1 MFVRIE
7 TRDGLVGWG
16 EAACLGGPTWSEESA
31 ESIVATLERYVAP
44 WLVGRDATQ
53 IEALRLEMARRVQG
67 NPFARAAVEMALWDL
82 NGRALGVPVHRL
94 LGGRVRDRVPLSW
107 SLAVD
112 EPRRRGARR
121 RATKVARGH
130 RIFKIKTAAHP
141 VAEDVA
147 RVRAIREAVGPD
159 VRLRVDANQGW
170 DRPTALRAIRAIEPY
185 DLDFV
190 EQPVP
195 RWDLDGLAEI
205 ARSVTVPIMA
215 DESCCS
221 PQDALAI
228 ARRGGVSILA
238 LKLTKSAG
246 LLGTMAIARIAE
258 AAGLG
263 CYVGCMI
270 ETSLGT
276 AAYLQVALAASPV
289 TWGCELFG
297 PLLLRGDVV
306 RRAGPLRRRLHSRP
320 GRSRARRRGRRD
332 RAQGV
337 DAALT
342 ARYSPSRGGAR
353 IGARRV
359 RARRSGGWRRP
370 RSRPGPP
377 GSRGPRRSRAAR
389 RGPSAPRPTRAAT
402 RRAAR

>member
-1 MFVRIE
+1 VTAPASPLIIGDVRLILADIPVSRPHHMSFTTLTAVNFVFVRIE

-31 ESIVATLERYVAP
+31 ESIAATLGRYVVP
-44 WLVGRDATQ
+44 WLIGRDAAQ
-53 IEALRLEMARRVQG
+53 LEMLRLEMARRVAG

-107 SLAVD
+107 SLAVASGD
-112 EPRRRGARR
+112 AEVAEARD
-121 RATKVARGH
+121 KVAHGH

-147 RVRAIREAVGPD
+147 RVRAIREAVGPE
-159 VRLRVDANQGW
+159 VQLRVDANQGW
-170 DRPTALRAIRAIEPY
+170 DRPTALRAIRAMEPY
-185 DLDFV
+185 DLEFV

-205 ARSVTVPIMA
+205 ARSVSVPIMA
-215 DESCCS
+215 DESCGS
-221 PQDALAI
+221 PQEALAL

-246 LLGTMAIARIAE
+246 LAPTMAIARIAE

-276 AAYLQVALAASPV
+276 AAYLQAAVAAGPV

-306 RRAGPLRRRLHSRP
+306 RAPVRYADGCILALDGPGL
-320 GRSRARRRGRRD
+320 
-332 RAQGV
+332 GV
-337 DAALT
+337 DVDEAAL
-342 ARYSPSRGGAR
+342 REWV
-353 IGARRV
+353 RR
-359 RARRSGGWRRP
+359 
-370 RSRPGPP
+370 
-377 GSRGPRRSRAAR
+377 
-389 RGPSAPRPTRAAT
+389 
-402 RRAAR
+402 

>member
-1 MFVRIE
+1 VIIGDVRLILADIPVARPHTMSFTTLEAVNFVFVRVE

-31 ESIVATLERYVAP
+31 ESIAATLERYVIP
-44 WLVGRDATQ
+44 WLRGRDATHL
-53 IEALRLEMARRVQG
+53 ESLRLEMARRVQG

-107 SLAVD
+107 SLAVSSG
-112 EPRRRGARR
+112 EAEVAEARQ
-121 RATKVARGH
+121 KVARGH

-141 VAEDVA
+141 VAEDIA

-170 DRPTALRAIRAIEPY
+170 DRPTALAAIRALEPY
-185 DLDFV
+185 GLDFV

-205 ARSVTVPIMA
+205 ARSVSVPIMA
-215 DESCCS
+215 DESCGS

-238 LKLTKSAG
+238 LKLTKAAG
-246 LLGTMAIARIAE
+246 LASTMAVARIAE

-276 AAYLQVALAASPV
+276 AAYLHAAVAAAPV

-306 RRAGPLRRRLHSRP
+306 REPVRYADGCILALDGPGLGVEVDESRLKE
-320 GRSRARRRGRRD
+320 
-332 RAQGV
+332 
-337 DAALT
+337 
-342 ARYSPSRGGAR
+342 
-353 IGARRV
+353 
-359 RARRSGGWRRP
+359 W
-370 RSRPGPP
+370 
-377 GSRGPRRSRAAR
+377 
-389 RGPSAPRPTRAAT
+389 T
-402 RRAAR
+402 RR

>member
-1 MFVRIE
+1 VSERLTIGDVRLIVADIPVSRPHHMSFTTLTAVNFVFVRIE
-7 TRDGLVGWG
+7 THEGLVGWG

-31 ESIVATLERYVAP
+31 ESIAATLQRYVIP
-44 WLVGRDATQ
+44 WLVGRDAAQ
-53 IEALRLEMARRVQG
+53 LEAVRLEMARRVQG

-107 SLAVD
+107 SLAVSSGD
-112 EPRRRGARR
+112 AELAEAGE
-121 RATKVARGH
+121 KVARGH

-147 RVRAIREAVGPD
+147 RVRAIREAVGPA

-170 DRPTALRAIRAIEPY
+170 DRPTALRAIRAMEPY

-215 DESCCS
+215 DESCAS

-246 LLGTMAIARIAE
+246 LANTMAIARLGE

-276 AAYLQVALAASPV
+276 AAYLQAALAAAPV

-306 RRAGPLRRRLHSRP
+306 REPVRYADGCILALDGPGLGVEVDETALKEWIRR
-320 GRSRARRRGRRD
+320 
-332 RAQGV
+332 
-337 DAALT
+337 
-342 ARYSPSRGGAR
+342 
-353 IGARRV
+353 
-359 RARRSGGWRRP
+359 
-370 RSRPGPP
+370 
-377 GSRGPRRSRAAR
+377 
-389 RGPSAPRPTRAAT
+389 
-402 RRAAR
+402 

>member
-1 MFVRIE
+1 VSAAARPLAIGDVRLIVADIPVSRPHHMSFTTLTAVNFVFVRIE

-107 SLAVD
+107 SLAVAD
-112 EPRRRGARR
+112 GEAEVAEARE
-121 RATKVARGH
+121 KVARGH

-147 RVRAIREAVGPD
+147 RVRAIREAVGSEI
-159 VRLRVDANQGW
+159 RLRVDANQGW
-170 DRPTALRAIRAIEPY
+170 DRPTALRAIRAMEPY

-205 ARSVTVPIMA
+205 ARSVSVPIMA
-215 DESCCS
+215 DESCGS
-221 PQDALAI
+221 PQEAMAI

-246 LLGTMAIARIAE
+246 LAHTMAIARIAE

-276 AAYLQVALAASPV
+276 AAYLHAALAAAPV

-306 RRAGPLRRRLHSRP
+306 KEPVRYADGCILALDGPGL
-320 GRSRARRRGRRD
+320 
-332 RAQGV
+332 GV
-337 DAALT
+337 DVDEAAL
-342 ARYSPSRGGAR
+342 AE
-353 IGARRV
+353 
-359 RARRSGGWRRP
+359 W
-370 RSRPGPP
+370 
-377 GSRGPRRSRAAR
+377 
-389 RGPSAPRPTRAAT
+389 T
-402 RRAAR
+402 RR

>member
-1 MFVRIE
+1 VSASGPLTIGDVRLIVADIPVSRPHHMSFTTLTAVNFVFVRIE
-7 TRDGLVGWG
+7 TRGGLVGWG

-31 ESIVATLERYVAP
+31 ESIAATLERYVIP
-44 WLVGRDATQ
+44 WLVGRDAARL
-53 IEALRLEMARRVQG
+53 EALRVEMARRIQG

-107 SLAVD
+107 SLAVAD
-112 EPRRRGARR
+112 GDAELAEARDR
-121 RATKVARGH
+121 VARGH

-141 VAEDVA
+141 VAADVA
-147 RVRAIREAVGPD
+147 RIRAIREAVGPE

-170 DRPTALRAIRAIEPY
+170 DRPTALRAIRAMEPY
-185 DLDFV
+185 DLEFV

-205 ARSVTVPIMA
+205 ARSVSVPIMA
-215 DESCCS
+215 DEACAS

-246 LLGTMAIARIAE
+246 LASTMAIARLAE

-276 AAYLQVALAASPV
+276 AAYLQAALAAVPV

-306 RRAGPLRRRLHSRP
+306 REPVRYADGCVLALDGPGL
-320 GRSRARRRGRRD
+320 
-332 RAQGV
+332 GV
-337 DAALT
+337 DVDEAALKEW
-342 ARYSPSRGGAR
+342 
-353 IGARRV
+353 IRR
-359 RARRSGGWRRP
+359 
-370 RSRPGPP
+370 
-377 GSRGPRRSRAAR
+377 
-389 RGPSAPRPTRAAT
+389 
-402 RRAAR
+402 

>member
-1 MFVRIE
+1 MPTQAPLSIADVRLIVADIPVSRSHHMSFTTLTAVNFVFVRIE

-31 ESIVATLERYVAP
+31 ESIAATLERYVAP
-44 WLVGRDATQ
+44 WLVGRDASQ
-53 IEALRLEMARRVQG
+53 VEGLRLEMARRVQG

-107 SLAVD
+107 SLAGSSP
-112 EPRRRGARR
+112 EAELREARE
-121 RATKVARGH
+121 KVARGH
-130 RIFKIKTAAHP
+130 RIFKIKTAARP

-147 RVRAIREAVGPD
+147 RVRAIREAVGSEI
-159 VRLRVDANQGW
+159 RLRVDANQGW
-170 DRPTALRAIRAIEPY
+170 DRPTALRAIRAMEPY

-195 RWDLDGLAEI
+195 RWDLDGMAEI

-215 DESCCS
+215 DESCGS

-238 LKLTKSAG
+238 LKLTKSGG
-246 LLGTMAIARIAE
+246 LASTMAIARIAE

-276 AAYLQVALAASPV
+276 AAYLHVALAASPV

-297 PLLLRGDVV
+297 PLLLKGDVV
-306 RRAGPLRRRLHSRP
+306 RQPVRYADGCILALDGPGL
-320 GRSRARRRGRRD
+320 
-332 RAQGV
+332 GV
-337 DAALT
+337 DVDETAL
-342 ARYSPSRGGAR
+342 AE
-353 IGARRV
+353 
-359 RARRSGGWRRP
+359 W
-370 RSRPGPP
+370 
-377 GSRGPRRSRAAR
+377 
-389 RGPSAPRPTRAAT
+389 TRH
-402 RRAAR
+402 